1 MGRQLHESLQHMY
14 HAKVFGRGFALLEGL
29 AILHEGLAIQH
40 GTLCLTLTLTLTV
53 NVTLTPPA
61 LLQGLAIPHGL
72 ASQTPHAET
81 PSAE

>member
-1 MGRQLHESLQHMY
+1 MGGPVHQLFQDDYITE
-14 HAKVFGRGFALLEGL
+14 VFGRGFALLEGL

-40 GTLCLTLTLTLTV
+40 GTLTLTLTLTLTV
-53 NVTLTPPA
+53 TLTLTPSA